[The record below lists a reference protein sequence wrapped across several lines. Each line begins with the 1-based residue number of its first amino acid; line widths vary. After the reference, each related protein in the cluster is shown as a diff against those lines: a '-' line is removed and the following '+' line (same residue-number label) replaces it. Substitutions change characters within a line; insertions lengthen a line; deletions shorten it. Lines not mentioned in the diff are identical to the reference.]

1 MFVGIGEVKK
11 RVCVCFLAAVWLPKL
26 KKGKKTLATS
36 EVSKGLKKKKEISAL
51 SPSSS
56 SHYITNTKH

>member
-1 MFVGIGEVKK
+1 MFVGIDEVKK
-11 RVCVCFLAAVWLPKL
+11 HVCVFSGGCLASEAQN
-26 KKGKKTLATS
+26 GKKTLATS